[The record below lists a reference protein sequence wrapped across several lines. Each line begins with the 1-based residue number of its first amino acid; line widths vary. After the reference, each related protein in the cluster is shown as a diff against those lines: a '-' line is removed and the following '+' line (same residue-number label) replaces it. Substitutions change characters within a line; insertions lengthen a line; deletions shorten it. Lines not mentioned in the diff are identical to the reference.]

1 MTKTDFFRVLIK
13 VFGLYSVLV
22 ALLSVLPSN
31 ISFVLS
37 YPDGVGLI
45 WLFVVVVIVFSLF
58 FFLIRKP
65 DVIIRILKLDK
76 GFDEERIQFE
86 SLNAK
91 SMIKLSSI
99 IIGGLL
105 IIDNIPPFFSYT
117 LFAFKA
123 SVAHSS
129 DNYNLK
135 DNIYWATSIIK
146 IILGYFL
153 ITNHQ
158 FISKFFKEKDSE

>member
-1 MTKTDFFRVLIK
+1 MTKTDFFRILIK
-13 VFGLYSVLV
+13 VFGLYSILT

-37 YPDGVGLI
+37 YPDAWGFV
-45 WLFVVVVIVFSLF
+45 WLLLVTTIIFALF

-86 SLNAK
+86 NLNAK
-91 SMIKLSSI
+91 SIIKLSSI

-105 IIDNIPPFFSYT
+105 IIDNIPTFFSHT
-117 LFAFKA
+117 LFAFKS
-123 SVAHSS
+123 SVGHTDSYS
-129 DNYNLK
+129 LN
-135 DNIYWATSIIK
+135 DNIYWATSFLK
-146 IILGYFL
+146 LVVGYL
-153 ITNHQ
+153 LVTNYE
-158 FISKFFKEKDSE
+158 FVSRLFKEKNAE

>member
-1 MTKTDFFRVLIK
+1 MTKTDFFRILIK
-13 VFGLYSVLV
+13 AFGLYSILT

-37 YPDGVGLI
+37 YPDAWGFV
-45 WLFVVVVIVFSLF
+45 WLLLVTTIVFALF

-86 SLNAK
+86 NLNAK
-91 SMIKLSSI
+91 SIIKLSSI

-105 IIDNIPPFFSYT
+105 IIDNIPTFFSYT
-117 LFAFKA
+117 LFAFKS
-123 SVAHSS
+123 SVGHTDS
-129 DNYNLK
+129 YGLK
-135 DNIYWATSIIK
+135 DNIYWATSFLK
-146 IILGYFL
+146 LVVGYL
-153 ITNHQ
+153 LVTNYE
-158 FISKFFKEKDSE
+158 SVSRLFKEKNAE